1 MVSTQ
6 RRRVNDEPVSLS
18 YDTRSSAAR
27 VARVSLVTETR
38 RESAPVAP
46 VAFDYSEP
54 RSDSARVV
62 KNSSVQAV
70 APGRQQQQEARPY
83 LVPLESPKKGR
94 RVPVLVR
101 INRTLQAGLIALCG
115 LAIFAYGMN
124 VNDSHNVGKLQEQVR
139 RLSEQNSELSNR
151 VLKEV
156 SYQGISENVSKH
168 KGLVVPE
175 VVKICKEVPAPK
187 LSMVKA
193 AKHHLPLMSGY

>member
-46 VAFDYSEP
+46 VSSEYAEP
-54 RSDSARVV
+54 RTDSARVV
-62 KNSSVQAV
+62 KSAFVQV
-70 APGRQQQQEARPY
+70 VNPGRQQQQDARPY

-124 VNDSHNVGKLQEQVR
+124 VNDSHSVGKLQEQVR

-187 LSMVKA
+187 LTMVKA
-193 AKHHLPLMSGY
+193 ARHHLPLMSGY

>member
-46 VAFDYSEP
+46 VSFEYTEP
-54 RSDSARVV
+54 RTDSARVV
-62 KNSSVQAV
+62 KSASVQV
-70 APGRQQQQEARPY
+70 VNPGRQQQQEARPY

-124 VNDSHNVGKLQEQVR
+124 VNDSHSVGKLQEQVR

-175 VVKICKEVPAPK
+175 EVKICKEVPAPK
-187 LSMVKA
+187 LTMVKA
-193 AKHHLPLMSGY
+193 ARHHLPLMSGY

>member
-1 MVSTQ
+1 M
-6 RRRVNDEPVSLS
+6 
-18 YDTRSSAAR
+18 AR
-27 VARVSLVTETR
+27 V
-38 RESAPVAP
+38 RE
-46 VAFDYSEP
+46 
-54 RSDSARVV
+54 
-62 KNSSVQAV
+62 
-70 APGRQQQQEARPY
+70 QQQEARPY

>member
-38 RESAPVAP
+38 RESAPVA
-46 VAFDYSEP
+46 FDYSEP

-62 KNSSVQAV
+62 KNSAVQAV
-70 APGRQQQQEARPY
+70 TPGRQQQQEARPY

>member
-46 VAFDYSEP
+46 IAFDYSEP
-54 RSDSARVV
+54 RTDSARVV
-62 KNSSVQAV
+62 KN

-101 INRTLQAGLIALCG
+101 VNRTLQAGLIALCG

-193 AKHHLPLMSGY
+193 ARHHLPLMSGY